1 MHLLHR
7 TSQVQLVKDRERLL
21 NIRKEKKGDLQD
33 QKEGPLNT
41 KTILRR
47 KKFNPKRRSTLFL
60 LSGLQTKSLRMKMDR
75 KTKNLAVLWVLKDL
89 GEKETIQ
96 TLGKEVKKRILKVGK
111 GLLKEKEESAD
122 PQKASGI
129 RMASVRASLQR
140 KTKRR
145 RVHLSFL
152 TSPSRS
158 SNLPLRKR
166 KGLKL

>member
-1 MHLLHR
+1 MHPLHQ
-7 TSQVQLVKDRERLL
+7 TSQVKLVKDRERLL
-21 NIRKEKKGDLQD
+21 NIRKEKKEDRQNL
-33 QKEGPLNT
+33 KEGLLNT

-60 LSGLQTKSLRMKMDR
+60 LSGLQKKSLRMKMDR

-96 TLGKEVKKRILKVGK
+96 TLEKEAKKRILKVGK
-111 GLLKEKEESAD
+111 GLLKEKDEIAD

-140 KTKRR
+140 KIKRR
-145 RVHLSFL
+145 
-152 TSPSRS
+152 
-158 SNLPLRKR
+158 
-166 KGLKL
+166 